1 MGQGKIL
8 NIHGQNNTVSA
19 TTLEKR
25 SLSSSPYQYLGSR
38 GPGVPPGER
47 TRRTLKARKIWKC
60 ISYQRVV
67 WPRLQDQKSP
77 QERWRH
83 SRRRG
88 EDDLSWESGDSSTDP
103 TCLQRASLQ
112 PSVSR
117 SSQLLQTCTCTSGIF
132 YLTYPYWVQIVICF
146 LNAPPLVLCKQPESV
161 LDRRSDSSLPPL
173 EINAWCVPSALRI
186 EAGSSQVCSH

>member
-1 MGQGKIL
+1 M
-8 NIHGQNNTVSA
+8 
-19 TTLEKR
+19 
-25 SLSSSPYQYLGSR
+25 
-38 GPGVPPGER
+38 
-47 TRRTLKARKIWKC
+47 
-60 ISYQRVV
+60 
-67 WPRLQDQKSP
+67 
-77 QERWRH
+77 
-83 SRRRG
+83 
-88 EDDLSWESGDSSTDP
+88 SWESGDSSTDP

-186 EAGSSQVCSH
+186 EAGSSQVCSHQPPQVPLPSSPSDPLSPQRFPLDPHLPAQHSLIQSPPPASPGSPLIPLASGSHSWSSSIPMGFPHQELATLTIVAQLLSHALPG